1 MQDWRNRVNLSLL
14 TQIKSNHLCSSVLV
28 DRHQRSR
35 DIIIV
40 PESFCLNPRHLV
52 SSVSCQWLE
61 EDHLVDSE
69 RCQVSDWW
77 PDGEC
82 QLNVTC
88 GYNTITTCNLHS
100 REGWKSEKTGSWPN
114 TSNLLYDPHHPLQ
127 QLPNTDWLTDWVSKW
142 LTHQLTEECMRKI
155 LIEPGEDW
163 EKNCKRTTAG
173 RSIRQTQRQLWISM
187 RKITRPNTQ
196 SCYSWEFLMENYISS
211 HSTDYSW
218 LGGLKILRSGGDWL
232 M

>member
-1 MQDWRNRVNLSLL
+1 MIYGWIFVNLFLNINSQLADFKLTSETSLKSFCHKRGTVTDFRKLQSLSLL
-14 TQIKSNHLCSSVLV
+14 TRIKSNHLCSSVLV

-155 LIEPGEDW
+155 LVEPGEDW
-163 EKNCKRTTAG
+163 EKNCKFDNSR
-173 RSIRQTQRQLWISM
+173 
-187 RKITRPNTQ
+187 
-196 SCYSWEFLMENYISS
+196 
-211 HSTDYSW
+211 
-218 LGGLKILRSGGDWL
+218 
-232 M
+232 